1 MNDLEI
7 FAARLLKVEG
17 QLRHIKR
24 MAVMGCILAVIAMTI
39 GQAFPQTFFGLEQLD
54 PLGTLPR
61 PEAEETSVQPVL
73 RASHFMLV
81 DENGKERASLVPDDD
96 GSVYLVMFDRDG
108 KSRINLSLTGS
119 GPSLSLY
126 DSSGQARAVVGST
139 ALVGS
144 RIAGERTPP
153 STIVLFDKDGKLLS
167 RQ

>member
-7 FAARLLKVEG
+7 LAARLLKVEG
-17 QLRHIKR
+17 QLRQIKR
-24 MAVMGCILAVIAMTI
+24 LAVLGCVLAVTAMTI
-39 GQAFPQTFFGLEQLD
+39 GQALPQTFFGLEQLD
-54 PLGTLPR
+54 PLETLPR
-61 PEAEETSVQPVL
+61 TEAAEPPVEPVV
-73 RASHFMLV
+73 RANHFMLV

-96 GSVYLVMFDRDG
+96 GSVYLVMFDREG
-108 KSRINLSLTGS
+108 KSRVNLSLTGA
-119 GPSLSLY
+119 GPSLALY
-126 DSSGQARAVVGST
+126 DPSGQARAVVGST